1 MMIPHQ
7 KQIWRRIRLHSKV
20 MSLRVMGHILGWFRP
35 PLLRHSPWSMP
46 RQNVISVFFSKGTDF
61 YFLRAACQSRSS
73 INTYIYFS
81 EPLDLSID
89 LRWIW
94 MDA

>member
-1 MMIPHQ
+1 MMTPHQ
-7 KQIWRRIRLHSKV
+7 KQIRRRIRLHSKV